1 MEEVNPDQTAGG
13 GHVFS
18 PLVDAT
24 PTSLLNDDDDSDLA
38 GITPAHLS
46 GAAAVAATHIEVQH
60 NDSSTAVSSDDAA
73 AIAAAV
79 AAAVAATSMDT
90 QHDGS
95 SAATSGFTPTDMD
108 QGLSSAA
115 TSAIAGSS
123 STLLSSASDSRKGK
137 KRRNDSD
144 IMPPPSKKSAS
155 SSSRVSSHA
164 DSASTSGTKA
174 RTPSMNVMV
183 NQMDNTVNRLM
194 DMFNVNAITERRQ
207 AIMLLQAESQAAGVE
222 AGWDNDDVALMIEVF
237 SRHTN
242 LAESYVAMEGPL
254 RRQWVLRTLE
264 ELRPLILQGMTMRK
278 AARTLGDD

>member
-1 MEEVNPDQTAGG
+1 
-13 GHVFS
+13 
-18 PLVDAT
+18 
-24 PTSLLNDDDDSDLA
+24 
-38 GITPAHLS
+38 
-46 GAAAVAATHIEVQH
+46 
-60 NDSSTAVSSDDAA
+60 
-73 AIAAAV
+73 
-79 AAAVAATSMDT
+79 
-90 QHDGS
+90 
-95 SAATSGFTPTDMD
+95 
-108 QGLSSAA
+108 
-115 TSAIAGSS
+115 
-123 STLLSSASDSRKGK
+123 
-137 KRRNDSD
+137 
-144 IMPPPSKKSAS
+144 
-155 SSSRVSSHA
+155 
-164 DSASTSGTKA
+164 
-174 RTPSMNVMV
+174 MNVMV